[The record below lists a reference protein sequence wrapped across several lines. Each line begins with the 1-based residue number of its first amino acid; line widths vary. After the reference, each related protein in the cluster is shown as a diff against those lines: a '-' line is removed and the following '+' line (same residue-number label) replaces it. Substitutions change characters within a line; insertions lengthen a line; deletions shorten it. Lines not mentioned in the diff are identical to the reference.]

1 MVWLLDE
8 DQEQIPEYSDGG
20 GSDFNKPCGS
30 GTAVLEIYNLCLL
43 ITINT
48 SSSLIGASDG
58 IRDIIQ
64 KGLFG
69 KIGYLYTIGDL
80 DDCLSNPR
88 SVTVIED
95 MVKQRVTVINMVVE
109 NDYFALN
116 VITECDV
123 EINTK
128 PSYYVALGSDN
139 TWYLL
144 TERCIKIVYRTGFPN
159 LPLANGD
166 ALPREIMT
174 TLLENGEMLWQ
185 KLSQSELGGIW
196 CVEGWVT

>member
-1 MVWLLDE
+1 MESQTHKHCLRSLNIVMVVVP
-8 DQEQIPEYSDGG
+8 IST
-20 GSDFNKPCGS
+20 NHV
-30 GTAVLEIYNLCLL
+30 VL
-43 ITINT
+43 
-48 SSSLIGASDG
+48 
-58 IRDIIQ
+58 IRLEEMVEAIIRA
-64 KGLFG
+64 
-69 KIGYLYTIGDL
+69 DHL

-166 ALPREIMT
+166 AFPREIMT

-196 CVEGWVT
+196 CMEGWVT